1 MMIHRVLNKRSNR
14 SQIFFKIGVLKN
26 FANFTGKHLFD
37 SLFNEV
43 AFATFLR
50 TPLEHLSWLLLKY
63 ITVLLEK
70 YKYSVKK
77 GVLKNF
83 AIFTGKNQCWSL
95 FFDKVA
101 GLLAFRP
108 TNLLKRDSNT
118 VVCFTVNIPKPLRIP
133 ILRKHNKR
141 LLLTFLLT
149 LNSRRI
155 V

>member
-1 MMIHRVLNKRSNR
+1 MIHRVLNKRSNR

-77 GVLKNF
+77 VFLKTSQYSQEKISVGVSFLIKSQAF
-83 AIFTGKNQCWSL
+83 WPS
-95 FFDKVA
+95 
-101 GLLAFRP
+101 GLQ
-108 TNLLKRDSNT
+108 
-118 VVCFTVNIPKPLRIP
+118 IY
-133 ILRKHNKR
+133 
-141 LLLTFLLT
+141 
-149 LNSRRI
+149 
-155 V
+155 